1 MPSNYQ
7 RFISI
12 FLYVLLALG
21 VIFGIIFYFGKVVP
35 GTKGTP
41 FEEPIITD
49 KFLILAYI
57 YFGIAAVLAILFPLE
72 YIITHPKKVK
82 NVLLSLLA
90 FLVVVVIGYLMGSGQ
105 QLASNPDISTTTM
118 KLVDSGLKIAY
129 IFLGVAFLGIIF
141 SEVSSIFR

>member
-12 FLYVLLALG
+12 FLYVLFAIAL
-21 VIFGIIFYFGKVVP
+21 VFAIFFYFGKVVP
-35 GTKGTP
+35 GTKGTQ
-41 FEEPIITD
+41 FEEPVITD

-57 YFGIAAVLAILFPLE
+57 YFGIAAILAIVFPLE

-82 NVLLSLLA
+82 NVLLSILI
-90 FLVVVVIGYLMGSGQ
+90 FVVVLVIGYLMGSGQ
-105 QLASNPDISTTTM
+105 QLDANSDISTTTM
-118 KLVDSGLKIAY
+118 RLVDSGLKITY
-129 IFLGVAFLGIIF
+129 IFLGVAFLGVIF